1 MIAFLAAEGA
11 DVGNGYWL
19 PHDLNEVIW
28 GTIAFVLVFG
38 LIVWKAGP
46 AIKKALNARPERISG
61 ELAAAESV
69 KAEAEAERDRIKEA
83 LADSDAE
90 AARIVEAARQSA
102 DRLRVDGETR
112 ALADAQILRD
122 RAAHDIVS
130 ARRQAESDLVG
141 EVSRLALGA
150 AEKVVHNNLDDATQ
164 QALIESFISQVGA
177 NN

>member
-1 MIAFLAAEGA
+1 MIALLAAETAEG
-11 DVGNGYWL
+11 GNGPWL

-28 GTIAFVLVFG
+28 GTIAFVLVVG
-38 LIVWKAGP
+38 LIIWKAGP
-46 AIKKALNARPERISG
+46 AIKKAVAARPERISG
-61 ELAAAESV
+61 ELAAADAA
-69 KAEAEAERDRIKEA
+69 KTDAEAERDRIKAA

-90 AARIVEAARQSA
+90 AARIVEVARQSA
-102 DRLRVDGETR
+102 DRLRVDAETR
-112 ALADAQILRD
+112 AQADAVTLRE
-122 RAAHDIVS
+122 RAAHDILT